1 MSKHAIW
8 ILLLMLGCCGC
19 WQGQRRAE
27 RSATDLSIMEQISW
41 VIGEWESQSGNTQLH
56 EVWTRVNDTL
66 YLGKSFMLAGSDTV
80 FAESIRLEQV
90 NNQLHYTPTVR
101 DQNGGMPVTFTLTS
115 GQSPEL
121 VFENP
126 NHDFPQ
132 RIIYANPTPDSLHA
146 RIEGLENGIFRKVEF
161 LMHRSAQLPPD

>member
-1 MSKHAIW
+1 
-8 ILLLMLGCCGC
+8 
-19 WQGQRRAE
+19 
-27 RSATDLSIMEQISW
+27 MEQMGW
-41 VIGEWESQSGNTQLH
+41 VIGEWESQRGNTQLH
-56 EVWTRVNDTL
+56 EVWIRVNDTL

-80 FAESIRLEQV
+80 FAESIRLELV

-115 GQSPEL
+115 GQGHEL

-132 RIIYANPTPDSLHA
+132 RIIYANPSPDSLHA
-146 RIEGLENGIFRKVEF
+146 RIEGLDNGTFRKVEF
-161 LMHRSAQLPPD
+161 LMRRSAQLSND